1 MGLRVLDF
9 NTLTEEGKKFPQINF
24 GDIKVTP
31 SDIFTF
37 SYTSGTTGPPKGA
50 MMSHQNIVAY
60 LSAFHNNIALRFR

>member
-1 MGLRVLDF
+1 MGLTVLDF

-24 GDIKVTP
+24 SDVKVTP

-50 MMSHQNIVAY
+50 MISHQNIVSL
-60 LSAFHNNIALRFR
+60 LSAFNNIDLCFK